1 MTVPPSAQTPPN
13 THVSAF
19 DAGFPG
25 MLPRLYSSSI
35 GAAVNAAL
43 ALQCTIENY
52 STFDRKH
59 YFYAD
64 QPMGYQITQ
73 KRSTSPG

>member
-1 MTVPPSAQTPPN
+1 
-13 THVSAF
+13 
-19 DAGFPG
+19 
-25 MLPRLYSSSI
+25 MLPRLHSSSI

-43 ALQCTIENY
+43 ALQCRIENY